1 MASSIQAALH
11 MDPSNEKSL
20 ELFKNS
26 EFENINGLFGIT
38 RMMIEGNSEKKRM
51 YFPQTLRE
59 HKGKTCVAKRTSN
72 HVRDQVYNTCCC
84 EFLVWSAFLSLV
96 WHMHDVCLLHGHV
109 AHSSHYG

>member
-1 MASSIQAALH
+1 MQAALH
-11 MDPSNEKSL
+11 MDPSNEKNL

-59 HKGKTCVAKRTSN
+59 HKGKTGVAKRTSN
-72 HVRDQVYNTCCC
+72 QVDKSKSVR
-84 EFLVWSAFLSLV
+84 
-96 WHMHDVCLLHGHV
+96 LLGLRIMLGKTARSRRCNKKV
-109 AHSSHYG
+109 E